1 MKSFRLKSRKH
12 SKSRKGGNGR
22 SSSSSSSSENYTN
35 EKFKELIRLLS
46 EFELMSDEDLAN
58 NTFGFNARKL
68 ERYIDERNE
77 TVDEIKGILT
87 NPNFNI
93 ALLPNDKTASLLTA
107 IVSANDEIIDL
118 YTNLYATKENPPQID
133 EVLNRVKFTFKM
145 DTNSYDDDDDDSN
158 SDSERENKEKS
169 TSIANEKY
177 DKLISIIKKMKGKR
191 TRDDS
196 SSNSSN
202 KYSRRNEDTDDDDD
216 DNYNN
221 DDDDVDMADLNTV
234 FNNLKS
240 KGGRRTRKLRGRKL
254 RGRKLKGHKLR
265 RTNRRK

>member
-1 MKSFRLKSRKH
+1 MKSFRLKSRKLRR
-12 SKSRKGGNGR
+12 SRKGGNGR
-22 SSSSSSSSENYTN
+22 SSSSSSENYTN
-35 EKFKELIRLLS
+35 EKFKELKDLLS

-68 ERYIDERNE
+68 ERYRDERAATIN
-77 TVDEIKGILT
+77 EIKDILN

-107 IVSANDEIIDL
+107 IVSANDEIINL

-133 EVLNRVKFTFKM
+133 EVLNRVTFTFKM

-158 SDSERENKEKS
+158 SDSERENKEKA
-169 TSIANEKY
+169 TSIANERY

-191 TRDDS
+191 TRDNS

-216 DNYNN
+216 NDDNYNN
-221 DDDDVDMADLNTV
+221 DDVDMADLNTV

-240 KGGRRTRKLRGRKL
+240 KGGRTRKLKGRKL
-254 RGRKLKGHKLR
+254 RSRKLRTRKLR